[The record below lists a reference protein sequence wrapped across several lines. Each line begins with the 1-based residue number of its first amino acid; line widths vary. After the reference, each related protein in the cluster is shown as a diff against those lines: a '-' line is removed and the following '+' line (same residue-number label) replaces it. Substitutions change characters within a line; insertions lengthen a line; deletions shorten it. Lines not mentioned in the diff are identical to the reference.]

1 MESVFARA
9 LITIYIYIKNP
20 ALIKKAG
27 FLIVSFTCVIYKRV

>member
-27 FLIVSFTCVIYKRV
+27 FFNSQLYLRYI